1 MKKTKAPAFPVRP
14 LYALLLVATALL
26 LWLLAQPHP
35 GLIVTQLQPVL
46 APDEG
51 TPDPAVP
58 ARLRVATYN
67 LENFTDGRND
77 GPERTPAVFMTHA
90 RDAAAIIAEA
100 NPDILM
106 LEEIENGRT
115 LEYLNDQL
123 TNSYPYIYISKLRQT
138 SGETEKLNL
147 ALFSRLRPNR
157 VRQLGFYNLGGK
169 GRPARGSLAAEFD
182 LGDGSN
188 LLVYGIHL
196 KSNFGEMPRNQ
207 AQRGIAL
214 CHIAADAISEK
225 LQNDRYPTSIV
236 ILGDTNVDPDCPAF
250 ADDPSLE
257 PLAGSYVDLWRGRPI
272 EERITIPTRQ
282 AGETGDPLL
291 VFPPAAFDRVFVSH
305 NLAANGPWKALPP
318 QTLQKGTDTNN
329 NLTQPGFNGHV
340 SDHHLTY
347 VDLDRNPG
355 YVPPPRPAYSQP

>member
-1 MKKTKAPAFPVRP
+1 MKKSKPALPPVRP
-14 LYALLLVATALL
+14 LYALLLVAVALL

-35 GLIVTQLQPVL
+35 GLVVTRLKPVL

-51 TPDPAVP
+51 MPAPAVP
-58 ARLRVATYN
+58 DRIRVATYN
-67 LENFTDGRND
+67 LEDFSDGIND
-77 GPERTPAVFMTHA
+77 GPDRTPAVFMTHA
-90 RDAAAIIAEA
+90 HDAAAIIAEI

-106 LEEIENGRT
+106 LEEVENARA

-123 TNSYPYIYISKLRQT
+123 TNSYPYIYITKLRQT
-138 SGETEKLNL
+138 SGEKEKLNL
-147 ALFSRLRPNR
+147 ALLSRLHPKR

-169 GRPARGSLAAEFD
+169 GRPARGTLSAEFD
-182 LGDGSN
+182 LEDGSN

-225 LQNDRYPTSIV
+225 LQNDRHPTSIV

-250 ADDPSLE
+250 ANDPSLD

-272 EERITIPTRQ
+272 EERTTIPTRQ
-282 AGETGDPLL
+282 AGPTGDPLL
-291 VFPPAAFDRVFVSH
+291 VFPPSAFDRVFVSH
-305 NLAANGPWKALPP
+305 NLATNGLWKALPP

-329 NLTQPGFNGHV
+329 NLTMPGFNGHV

-347 VDLDRNPG
+347 VDITR
-355 YVPPPRPAYSQP
+355 VSAQP